1 MENSDGVTRQ
11 RPDDRRGAILRATID
26 LLLEVGLARA
36 RTRDVTERSGVGTG
50 LLNHYFRWSDLR
62 ATAWGLIFGDVI
74 PRQFGEALSPADAID
89 YFFSQN
95 FAANSEPFWRLWL
108 EAGEVAAQDPAM
120 AAALAVAQS
129 QLEGSLNDI
138 LQAGCADAA
147 WTLPDPAATALRLIA
162 LHDGLA
168 ALLMT
173 GSTRLDAQSA
183 EGHMR
188 RAFALECA

>member
-1 MENSDGVTRQ
+1 MAASDSAT
-11 RPDDRRGAILRATID
+11 RRGAILRATVD
-26 LLLEVGLARA
+26 LLLDVGLARA

-62 ATAWGLIFGDVI
+62 ATAWGLIFDDVI
-74 PRQFGEALSPADAID
+74 PRQFGEGPGAADAMD
-89 YFFSQN
+89 HFFAQN
-95 FAANSEPFWRLWL
+95 FAPDSEPFWRLWL
-108 EAGEVAAQDPAM
+108 EANELAAQDPAM
-120 AAALAVAQS
+120 STALAAAQA
-129 QLEGSLNDI
+129 QLEGSLGDV
-138 LQAGCADAA
+138 LRTGCAEGA

-173 GSTRLDAQSA
+173 GSTRLDPQAA
-183 EGHMR
+183 ERHMR